1 VSDRGIGGSAPTSV
15 AVLAKH
21 QGQGSAARAFDAP
34 WPDRSNE
41 ALADA
46 RLTMLRAAR
55 GAPSAV
61 LLAAQVAAL
70 LLYPFTEGTSGA
82 RTP

>member
-1 VSDRGIGGSAPTSV
+1 M
-15 AVLAKH
+15 
-21 QGQGSAARAFDAP
+21 

-55 GAPSAV
+55 RAPSAV
-61 LLAAQVAAL
+61 LLAAHVAAL